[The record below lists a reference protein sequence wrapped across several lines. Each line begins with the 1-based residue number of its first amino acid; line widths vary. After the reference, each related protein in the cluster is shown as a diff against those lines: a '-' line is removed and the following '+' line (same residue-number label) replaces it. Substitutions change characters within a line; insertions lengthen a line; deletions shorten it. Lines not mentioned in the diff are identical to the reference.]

1 MQTQTIKT
9 ELLINGKKVI
19 IGHQFLEDI
28 VRDIPD
34 IKENQEVFNSLVL
47 SDNPDVREYLTR
59 VDNLSKKSVHILLKD
74 TNQEVVDGVLLNS
87 DLAKLISEEALL
99 KIIDTDNTKLLMT
112 IASNID
118 DYVKCDLCKIV
129 KILANHKS
137 ASVRYNLVR
146 YWSSHSVPVKILKQ
160 LSKDKDIDI
169 AKESIDV
176 LEKKNLNL
184 DIFYRYLK

>member
-34 IKENQEVFNSLVL
+34 IKENKAIFNDLVL

-59 VDNLSKKSVHILLKD
+59 VDNIGKKSIHLLLND
-74 TNQEVVDGVLLNS
+74 TNQEVVDGVLSNS
-87 DLAKLISEEALL
+87 DLAKHISEEALM
-99 KIIDTDNTKLLMT
+99 KIIDSDNTKLLIT
-112 IASNID
+112 IASNIE
-118 DYVKCDLCKIV
+118 DYIKCDLCKIV
-129 KILANHKS
+129 NILANHKS

-146 YWSSHSVPVKILKQ
+146 WRTNDIVSVKILKQ
-160 LSKDKDIDI
+160 LSKDKDIDV
-169 AKESIDV
+169 AKEAQEE
-176 LEKKNLNL
+176 LE
-184 DIFYRYLK
+184 RRS

>member
-9 ELLINGKKVI
+9 ELLINGKKVLV
-19 IGHQFLEDI
+19 GHQFLEDI

-34 IKENQEVFNSLVL
+34 IKENQEIFNTLAL

-59 VDNLSKKSVHILLKD
+59 VDNIGKKSIHTLLND
-74 TNQEVVDGVLLNS
+74 DNQEVVDGVLSNS
-87 DLAKLISEEALL
+87 NLAKHINEEALL

-112 IASNID
+112 VACNLD
-118 DYVKCDLCKIV
+118 DYVRCDLCKIV

-146 YWSSHSVPVKILKQ
+146 WRPSEIVSVKLLKQ
-160 LSKDKDIDI
+160 LSKDEDIDV
-169 AKESIDV
+169 AKEATEA
-176 LEKKNLNL
+176 LEGR
-184 DIFYRYLK
+184 I

>member
-1 MQTQTIKT
+1 
-9 ELLINGKKVI
+9 
-19 IGHQFLEDI
+19 
-28 VRDIPD
+28 
-34 IKENQEVFNSLVL
+34 
-47 SDNPDVREYLTR
+47 
-59 VDNLSKKSVHILLKD
+59 
-74 TNQEVVDGVLLNS
+74 
-87 DLAKLISEEALL
+87 
-99 KIIDTDNTKLLMT
+99 MT

-129 KILANHKS
+129 KILASHKS

-146 YWSSHSVPVKILKQ
+146 YWSSDSVPVKIKQ